1 MKLKQKAVL
10 AFAIFIVLAC
20 TVSSVIGYM
29 MAGKGFETALGLK
42 AASDTAMAEEI
53 AEALD
58 KGSWQVKDG
67 VLYKGKIK
75 IDGNAEFVDRLG
87 KLTGNHVTFFRGDT
101 RVATTVKNDD
111 GSRATGTQCSAEVAK
126 TVLTDGKDYADYAEV
141 LGHQYYSIYDPI
153 KTDDGKIV
161 GMVFMG
167 IPTQTIDAI
176 KKDYIT
182 SVGISVLVTIILIA
196 VTATWI
202 VGKVVSKLS
211 AATEALA
218 VVAGG
223 NFRGEDLAV
232 DSDDEIGDVCRSA
245 NKMKHDLKKFLSE
258 VAYTAEQLAASSQE
272 LTASFSQTS
281 DTIRVVADSAVAMSE
296 GAERQSTNLEEIN
309 DKAMGMGS
317 DMQVL
322 LNESEE
328 MRQMAERTQ
337 QGVENGRSA
346 VTDAIAKIKEMAEQI
361 NTSAQQ
367 VENLGTRAQQIGQIV
382 DTVSSIADQTN
393 LLALNAAIEAA
404 RAGEAGRGFSVVAE
418 EVRKL
423 AEQSGEAARNIAS
436 LITEMQND
444 TALAVQS
451 MHRGNDEVVAGT
463 ESVRRTG
470 VEFEAIEELICNL
483 NNNISQSITAIR
495 NGAGSAQQ
503 IVAELDSAKAISQDT
518 TKEAQ
523 NVSAS
528 TEEQAATMH
537 EMSEASR
544 MLAELAQNLQNGI
557 ARFQL

>member
-10 AFAIFIVLAC
+10 AFAVFIVLAC
-20 TVSSVIGYM
+20 TVSSVIGYI
-29 MAGKGFETALGLK
+29 MAGRGFETALGLK
-42 AASDTAMAEEI
+42 ATSDTAMAEEI
-53 AEALD
+53 AEAMD
-58 KGSWQVKDG
+58 AGSWQVKDG
-67 VLYKGKIK
+67 VLYKGKTK
-75 IDGNAEFVDRLG
+75 IDGNEAFVDRLG

-101 RVATTVKNDD
+101 RVATTVKKAD
-111 GSRATGTQCSAEVAK
+111 GSRATGTKCSDEVAK
-126 TVLTDGKDYADYAEV
+126 TVISGGKDYAGYAEV
-141 LGHQYYSIYDPI
+141 MGNQYYSVYNPV

-182 SVGISVLVTIILIA
+182 SVGIAVVVTIILIA
-196 VTATWI
+196 VVATWV
-202 VGKVVSKLS
+202 VGKVVSKLT
-211 AATEALA
+211 AATDALA
-218 VVAGG
+218 VVASG

-232 DSDDEIGDVCRSA
+232 DADDEIGDVCRSA
-245 NKMKHDLKKFLSE
+245 NQMKNDLKAFLKD
-258 VAYTAEQLAASSQE
+258 VAYTAEQLAASAEE

-281 DTIRVVADSAVAMSE
+281 ETIRMVADSAVAMSE
-296 GAERQSTNLEEIN
+296 GAEKQSNNLEKIN
-309 DKAMGMGS
+309 EEAVGMGS

-322 LNESEE
+322 LNDSEE

-337 QGVENGRSA
+337 QGVENGRAA
-346 VTDAIAKIKEMAEQI
+346 VTDAITKIKEMAEQI
-361 NTSAQQ
+361 GTSSKQ

-423 AEQSGEAARNIAS
+423 AEQSGEAARDIAG
-436 LITEMQND
+436 LITEIQND
-444 TALAVQS
+444 TTLAVQS
-451 MHRGNDEVVAGT
+451 MQRGNEEVVAGT

-470 VEFEAIEELICNL
+470 VEFEAIEGLIGNL
-483 NNNISQSITAIR
+483 NNNITQSITAIR
-495 NGAGSAQQ
+495 NSAGSAQQ
-503 IVAELDSAKAISQDT
+503 IVAELDGAKAISQDT
-518 TKEAQ
+518 TSEAQ

-537 EMSEASR
+537 EMSEAAR

-557 ARFQL
+557 AKFQL

>member
-1 MKLKQKAVL
+1 
-10 AFAIFIVLAC
+10 
-20 TVSSVIGYM
+20 
-29 MAGKGFETALGLK
+29 
-42 AASDTAMAEEI
+42 
-53 AEALD
+53 
-58 KGSWQVKDG
+58 
-67 VLYKGKIK
+67 
-75 IDGNAEFVDRLG
+75 
-87 KLTGNHVTFFRGDT
+87 
-101 RVATTVKNDD
+101 
-111 GSRATGTQCSAEVAK
+111 
-126 TVLTDGKDYADYAEV
+126 
-141 LGHQYYSIYDPI
+141 
-153 KTDDGKIV
+153 
-161 GMVFMG
+161 
-167 IPTQTIDAI
+167 
-176 KKDYIT
+176 
-182 SVGISVLVTIILIA
+182 
-196 VTATWI
+196 
-202 VGKVVSKLS
+202 
-211 AATEALA
+211 
-218 VVAGG
+218 
-223 NFRGEDLAV
+223 
-232 DSDDEIGDVCRSA
+232 
-245 NKMKHDLKKFLSE
+245 
-258 VAYTAEQLAASSQE
+258 
-272 LTASFSQTS
+272 
-281 DTIRVVADSAVAMSE
+281 
-296 GAERQSTNLEEIN
+296 
-309 DKAMGMGS
+309 
-317 DMQVL
+317 
-322 LNESEE
+322 
-328 MRQMAERTQ
+328 
-337 QGVENGRSA
+337 
-346 VTDAIAKIKEMAEQI
+346 MAEQI

-537 EMSEASR
+537 EMSEASQ

-557 ARFQL
+557 AKFQL